1 MLFPTRVQF
10 SYAALVTRLHDVK
23 ISFFASEIKGIY
35 LNKRIKK
42 KKKKS
47 EIFLS
52 MSSTSSQKLK
62 KKKK

>member
-35 LNKRIKK
+35 LNKRIE
-42 KKKKS
+42 KKKS
-47 EIFLS
+47 EIFSS